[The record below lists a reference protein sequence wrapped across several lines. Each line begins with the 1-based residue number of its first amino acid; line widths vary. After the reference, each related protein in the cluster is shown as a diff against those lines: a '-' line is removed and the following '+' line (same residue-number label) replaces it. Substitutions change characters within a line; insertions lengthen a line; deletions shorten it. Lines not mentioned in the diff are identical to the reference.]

1 MDFMLQ
7 IKKREVFIFC
17 EREREVFIKKKRNVK
32 LFKSI

>member
-17 EREREVFIKKKRNVK
+17 EREREVFIKKKKKREV
-32 LFKSI
+32 I